1 MATRDSKT
9 AGTTTDAW
17 AELDP
22 RRCTL
27 AVQMIFLE
35 VPRDWWVKML
45 LDMQSN
51 YVVSQDF
58 KDLSKSEQKKC
69 LQSLK
74 ATIELSFVPVKQ

>member
-1 MATRDSKT
+1 MATYDSKT
-9 AGTTTDAW
+9 AGTTTGAW
-17 AELDP
+17 AELDA
-22 RRCTL
+22 RRCQL

-35 VPRDWWVKML
+35 VPREWWVKML

-58 KDLSKSEQKKC
+58 KDLSRSEQKKC

-74 ATIELSFVPVKQ
+74 TTMQLIFIPTTS